1 MITTR
6 QYLRFYSKDND
17 GRVILR
23 KLFQMAKDEGSI
35 TEIEYW
41 ALIYTYADCR
51 IMRDNTCAKLNMS
64 STKLATTLNEALIK
78 IDYTINKLDK
88 LRNL

>member
-6 QYLRFYSKDND
+6 QLLKFYSKDKD

-23 KLFQMAKDEGSI
+23 KLFKMARDEGNI
-35 TEIEYW
+35 NDTEYW
-41 ALIYTYADCR
+41 LLIYMFAECR
-51 IMRDNTCAKLNMS
+51 MRENTCAKLNMS

-78 IDYTINKLDK
+78 IDFTINKLDK

>member
-23 KLFQMAKDEGSI
+23 KLFQLAKDEGTI

-41 ALIYTYADCR
+41 VLIYTYADCR
-51 IMRDNTCAKLNMS
+51 MMGDNTCAKLNMS

-78 IDYTINKLDK
+78 IDFTINKLDK

>member
-6 QYLRFYSKDND
+6 QLLRFYSKDKD

-23 KLFQMAKDEGSI
+23 KLFKMARDENNI
-35 TEIEYW
+35 TDTEYW
-41 ALIYTYADCR
+41 LLIYMFAECR
-51 IMRDNTCAKLNMS
+51 MRENICAKLNMS
-64 STKLATTLNEALIK
+64 STKLATSLNEALIK

>member
-1 MITTR
+1 MITVR

-17 GRVILR
+17 GRIKLR
-23 KLFQMAKDEGSI
+23 KLFQIARDEGDI
-35 TEIEYW
+35 TETEYW
-41 ALIYTYADCR
+41 LLVYTYADCR

-64 STKLATTLNEALIK
+64 STKYATSLNEALIK
-78 IDYTINKLDK
+78 IDTTINKLDK